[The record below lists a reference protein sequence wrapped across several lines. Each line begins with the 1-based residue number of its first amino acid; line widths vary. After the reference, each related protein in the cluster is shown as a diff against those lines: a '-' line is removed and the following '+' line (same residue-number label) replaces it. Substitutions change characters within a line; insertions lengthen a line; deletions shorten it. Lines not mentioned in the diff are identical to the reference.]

1 MLVKYG
7 SLVGYGTLE
16 RPILL
21 PWTTVSYQ
29 SHILLSSG
37 LTCLQGVFRRN
48 NDDDDD
54 DHNNNDDDDDD
65 DKNRF
70 FKQD

>member
-1 MLVKYG
+1 M
-7 SLVGYGTLE
+7 
-16 RPILL
+16 LL

-48 NDDDDD
+48 DDDDD
-54 DHNNNDDDDDD
+54 DDDDDDNNDDDDDD
-65 DKNRF
+65 DNNRF

>member
-1 MLVKYG
+1 M
-7 SLVGYGTLE
+7 
-16 RPILL
+16 
-21 PWTTVSYQ
+21 SYQ

-54 DHNNNDDDDDD
+54 DDNNNDDDDDD
-65 DKNRF
+65 DNRF